1 MQNNEP
7 SCRHGSIGEGRPLE
21 NVFDVI
27 RERGFVEQTT
37 GDEAIYHLLKEPTT
51 CYIGFDPTASSFH
64 VGSLVPIMALAHM
77 QRHGHRPIALV
88 GGGTAL
94 VGDPSGKTEMRQMLT
109 PDQVNQNAEALKKQL
124 GRFLDFQEGRAV
136 LLNNA
141 QWLTPLQY
149 ISFLRDIG
157 RHFSV
162 NRMIKAESCKMRL
175 ESEEGLN
182 FIEFNY
188 ILLQAYDFLELFD
201 SYGCRLQMG
210 GSDQWGNILAGIEL
224 VRRMRHETVFGT
236 TFPLITTSGGA
247 KMGKT
252 AKGSV
257 WLDPH
262 RTTPYEYYQY
272 WINTDDR
279 DVARFMALFTF
290 LPMDEVREIK
300 KIRGADLNSAKAVL
314 AFEATELAHGRK
326 EAEKACSASGSMFGP
341 RVVPKGILPSSTIHG
356 AELSARRATE
366 TVFVGLDAIIDT
378 SIPHSYIYLDKLKE
392 GIPAFKLFYTV
403 GLANSGGLARRL
415 IQQGGAYVN
424 RKRIQAF
431 DRMITDKDLNK
442 GEILLR
448 AGKKRYH
455 RVRVKDEP
463 ASFHSKKN
471 EKSC

>member
-1 MQNNEP
+1 
-7 SCRHGSIGEGRPLE
+7 
-21 NVFDVI
+21 
-27 RERGFVEQTT
+27 
-37 GDEAIYHLLKEPTT
+37 EAIHHLLKHPIT

-64 VGSLVPIMALAHM
+64 VGSLIPIMALAHM

-124 GRFLDFQEGRAV
+124 DRFLDFEKGLAV

-149 ISFLRDIG
+149 IPFLRDIG

-175 ESEEGLN
+175 ESEEGLS

-188 ILLQAYDFLELFD
+188 MLLQAYDFLELFD
-201 SYGCRLQMG
+201 SYRCRLQMG

-257 WLDPH
+257 WLDPD

-290 LPMDEVREIK
+290 LPMDEIREIEK
-300 KIRGADLNSAKAVL
+300 LEGADLNNAKAVL
-314 AFEATELAHGRK
+314 AFEATKLVHGK
-326 EAEKACSASGSMFGP
+326 EEAAAAYQASARMFGV
-341 RVVPKGILPSSTIHG
+341 RVVPKGILASSSIHRV
-356 AELSARRATE
+356 ELEGKSAPK
-366 TVFVGLDAIIDT
+366 TVSVGLDAVITDPVDM
-378 SIPHSYIYLDKLKE
+378 SIPHSYMDLDQLKA
-392 GIPAFKLFYTV
+392 GIPAFKLFHTV
-403 GLANSGGLARRL
+403 GLADSSGVARRL
-415 IQQGGAYVN
+415 IQQGGAYIN
-424 RKRIQAF
+424 RRRIETF

-455 RVRVKDEP
+455 RISVNTEP
-463 ASFHSKKN
+463 SS
-471 EKSC
+471 